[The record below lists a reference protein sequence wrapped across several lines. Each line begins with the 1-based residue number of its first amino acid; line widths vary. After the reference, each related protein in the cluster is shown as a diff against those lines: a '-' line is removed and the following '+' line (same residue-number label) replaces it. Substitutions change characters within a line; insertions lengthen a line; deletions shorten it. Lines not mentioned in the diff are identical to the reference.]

1 MNRIDT
7 YNGIALL
14 IAVGGCLLAAAKVER
29 GADVRVQQIAP
40 AVQPI
45 QDIDLGG
52 GKRGLRDASGAVAP
66 LKTYTRI
73 ASASLVADEVL
84 WELIE
89 PDRLVAVTQ
98 QSKTSVHFGHR
109 HAQRAGID
117 SPADL
122 EPILALHPDLLFIS
136 HFGDPRYAA
145 HLRAQ
150 GIVVFDLGEMH
161 GLSTLLP
168 NMRVIG
174 KLIGAEARADALAR
188 AFAHR
193 LQAVAADI
201 PEAKRPRALYLS
213 AYGKQLY
220 GGALGTSYHDV
231 LTYGGAVDAAAPEY
245 HGWPSLGAEDVLR
258 MDPEV
263 LVTKRGMSRELC
275 RFPGFELVRA
285 CQGRGRIIELDADL
299 ADDPGLPM
307 LEAAE
312 SLREQLHATTQ

>member
-1 MNRIDT
+1 M
-7 YNGIALL
+7 
-14 IAVGGCLLAAAKVER
+14 
-29 GADVRVQQIAP
+29 
-40 AVQPI
+40 
-45 QDIDLGG
+45 
-52 GKRGLRDASGAVAP
+52 
-66 LKTYTRI
+66 
-73 ASASLVADEVL
+73 L

-89 PDRLVAVTQ
+89 PERLLGVTNQ
-98 QSKTSVHFGHR
+98 TKTSAHFGYR

-122 EPILALHPDLLFIS
+122 ELILGLHPDLLFIS

-145 HLRAQ
+145 HLREH

-188 AFAHR
+188 AFTHR
-193 LQAVAADI
+193 LKAVASDV
-201 PEAKRPRALYLS
+201 PESKRPRALYLS

-231 LTYGGAVDAAAPEY
+231 ITYAGAIDAAAPDY
-245 HGWPSLGAEDVLR
+245 HGWPALGAEDVLR
-258 MDPEV
+258 IDPEV
-263 LVTKRGMSRELC
+263 IVTKRGMSRELC

-285 CQGRGRIIELDADL
+285 CQGKGRIVELDADL

-312 SLREQLHATTQ
+312 SLHEQLHGTSN